1 MKGIVVTA
9 YKDRSTSKT
18 INLSV
23 FITGKFTKTEI
34 VFEMTEL
41 HDMMKILDNPEEYY
55 DDYNDFTYTP
65 DDGLTLMKTNKK
77 SGLQLYD
84 YVSLGNK
91 KNSIRFLKEVQ
102 KSLVNIE

>member
-23 FITGKFTKTEI
+23 FISNTFTSTSI

-41 HDMMKILDNPEEYY
+41 YDMMKILDNPEEYY
-55 DDYNDFTYTP
+55 DDYTDFTYDP
-65 DDGLTLMKTNKK
+65 HDGLTLMKTNKK

-84 YVSLGNK
+84 YVSLENK
-91 KNSIRFLKEVQ
+91 KNSIRFLKEIQ